1 MGPNRQSVKHLL
13 AILVLFLPVLARGQG
28 AGSVAVV
35 PTLAD
40 LAIRPPSQLNP
51 VVQVQGYR
59 TIADWGAGRPVRYN
73 ATSTNAVDNG
83 CVFATVTG
91 VGRWEAPDCDG
102 SRINV
107 RYFGAYGN
115 GTSNDLNY
123 LRAAVAKLVDGSTL
137 YSPPGY
143 TYRITDPV
151 YVTNDRVRV
160 EFSGSVLKL
169 VSSGRVPALRVGP
182 SSDVS
187 VSGMNFA
194 LDPTTNRVSG
204 VPIST
209 FAAGDMLLLYNLIQS
224 PADYYPGQ
232 MAFVTEA
239 SGTEMVLDRFPDT
252 ALQVTNATRF
262 VAPPDGVEVRNLTV
276 DLSEAG
282 DGIGISAI
290 GRGHLIENCRVT
302 GTGTTNDPNYIGIE
316 LRGQAIT
323 SRGNYVNGILD
334 AGNTFDR
341 SGYGIFAAGD
351 GIVVENNDIS
361 DCKHDISTSER
372 RAISPI
378 LHILSNR
385 LRQREDWA
393 ALTDSGQYLFLGV
406 LDVHANVKTVE
417 IRGNDIRASRLGLSL
432 RNGDCDVVNNR
443 VEIVQQDGL
452 PFVQI
457 GNGFG
462 EAFITRALISG
473 NTFIAPTNASQ
484 FYWDHSD
491 YGVSGTHRHMIW
503 QGNTFLGAGL
513 TMNDQ
518 EGALVNPFE
527 DITFTGNIF
536 ERTNGTPLAFVG
548 TVSNVVI
555 SGNVF
560 RYGGT
565 GNGITLAIPTNPPL
579 GREIFISGNSFVR
592 EPGGTGFD
600 IDATVATNIVSL
612 AANRWSP
619 STFTYVGPVHGISG
633 SITVTMHDQ
642 RDTYPRV
649 VGTYDGKLKFGTGEA
664 QPYSSISLLY
674 PGAIQTDGIWTVKVS
689 DLTAPAFGTYLNAF
703 SNYWNYVI
711 RGDGVHAYRYSNEVA
726 GAVLTPIV
734 AGPRRYEDLTNGVW
748 RISGN
753 LGITSNAVPIVPETS
768 TATLWLANAAANVR
782 DLRIVWPDGVGG
794 KADGSLWHAYN
805 DGSGSGLD
813 ADLVDGRYDVLFDA
827 PTNGL
832 PQGRKD
838 GAWVEVA
845 GSSHAHSD
853 YYPRAGGTNNPI
865 TGPVVVGYSTPS
877 FVLRD
882 TSGTNAVTFTYGG
895 PSGELVLGRSDP
907 ASLTSIGVSY
917 VVFSDSQATYSIDV
931 SAPLLLGN
939 TVTSLGNLNATGDAN
954 VTGYINAGSDIRMNS
969 SAADSPGLVM
979 LSTLGFLG
987 TREWFDGSSWNLYT
1001 ASTNPPYAAANKL
1014 LVVET
1019 NGIVTVQKPIRTRTG
1034 TLGYLTPVIGHA
1046 PGSGAAT
1053 LSTRNS
1059 KPVVAYDPTSEEH
1072 YRWTW
1077 VIPNGFNTPAIDGAD
1092 NLVFRLHWTSSATTG
1107 SVRWVVKM
1115 QRLTDVD
1122 IDSDS
1127 FASGSV
1133 VTTAVSGTA
1142 GTVVVSTT
1150 GNVGLDSAVAGD
1162 AVEIDVYR
1170 DTGNAGDTADSDD
1183 ADLLAVEIRNW

>member
-1 MGPNRQSVKHLL
+1 MKRLLPLLLLTCLSAFGQATKPVVSLATLSDLERRSPVLNEIVEVRNGSTVNLWPGPRMFVHSTSSEAADRVYVVTNLL
-13 AILVLFLPVLARGQG
+13 AGTRYIALDRESSVL
-28 AGSVAVV
+28 
-35 PTLAD
+35 D
-40 LAIRPPSQLNP
+40 
-51 VVQVQGYR
+51 
-59 TIADWGAGRPVRYN
+59 VR
-73 ATSTNAVDNG
+73 
-83 CVFATVTG
+83 
-91 VGRWEAPDCDG
+91 
-102 SRINV
+102 I
-107 RYFGAYGN
+107 FGAIGD
-115 GTSNDLNY
+115 GITNDTAALQFAASY
-123 LRAAVAKLVDGSTL
+123 LTEGKLL
-137 YSPPGY
+137 YSPAGR
-143 TYRITDPV
+143 TYRITSTIS
-151 YVTNDRVRV
+151 VTNSRTRVA
-160 EFSGSVLKL
+160 FSGSKL
-169 VSSGRVPALRVGP
+169 LSQIVDRSAALRVGP

-194 LDPTTNRVSG
+194 IDPTTNRVTG
-204 VPIST
+204 VPLNT
-209 FAAGDMLLLYNLIQS
+209 FASGDLLLLYNLIQS

-232 MAFVTEA
+232 MAFVIDA

-262 VAPPDGVEVRNLTV
+262 VAPPDGVEVRNLGV

-290 GRGHLIENCRVT
+290 GRGHVIENCRVT

-316 LRGQAIT
+316 LRGQSIT
-323 SRGNYVNGILD
+323 ARGNYVNGILD
-334 AGNTFDR
+334 ADNTFDR

-361 DCKHDISTSER
+361 DCKHNISTSER
-372 RAISPI
+372 RAVSPR
-378 LHILSNR
+378 LQILSNR
-385 LRQREDWA
+385 LRLRKDWA
-393 ALTDSGQYLFLGV
+393 ALLAHPGAYLFLGS
-406 LDVHANVKTVE
+406 LDVHANVRTVE
-417 IRGNDIRASRLGLSL
+417 IRGNDIQASRLGLSL
-432 RNGDCDVVNNR
+432 RNGDFDVINNR
-443 VEIVQQDGL
+443 VEIVEQAGL
-452 PFVQI
+452 PYIQI

-462 EAFITRALISG
+462 EAFITRAVFSG

-491 YGVSGTHRHMIW
+491 YGVAGVHRRMIW
-503 QGNTFLGAGL
+503 QGNTFIGAGL
-513 TMNDQ
+513 TVNDQ

-536 ERTNGTPLAFVG
+536 ERTNGTPLAIVG
-548 TVSNVVI
+548 TASNVVI

-579 GREIFISGNSFVR
+579 GREIFISGNTFVR
-592 EPGGTGFD
+592 QEGGTGFD
-600 IDATVATNIVSL
+600 IDATIATNVVAL
-612 AANRWSP
+612 AINRWSP
-619 STFTYVGPVHGISG
+619 STFSYVGPVHGIAPAVA
-633 SITVTMHDQ
+633 VTMHDQ

-649 VGTYDGKLKFGTGEA
+649 IGTYDGKLKFGTGEV

-674 PGAIQTDGIWTVKVS
+674 PGAIQTDGIWTVKVT
-689 DLTAPAFGTYLNAF
+689 DLSAPAFGTYFNSF
-703 SNYWNYVI
+703 SNFWNFVI
-711 RGDGVHAYRYSNEVA
+711 RGDGMMAYRYSNEVDS
-726 GAVLTPIV
+726 VVSTPIV
-734 AGPRRYEDLTNGVW
+734 VGPRRFEDLTNGVW
-748 RISGN
+748 RLSGN

-782 DLRIVWPDGVGG
+782 DLRIVWPDGLGG
-794 KADGSLWHAYN
+794 KVDGKLWHEYN

-845 GSSHAHSD
+845 GTSHAHSD
-853 YYPRAGGTNNPI
+853 YYPRAGGTNNPV
-865 TGPVVVGYSTPS
+865 TGPLVVGYSTPS
-877 FVLRD
+877 FILRD
-882 TSGTNAVTFTYGG
+882 TSGTNAITFTYGG
-895 PSGELVLGRSDP
+895 PSGELVVGRSDP
-907 ASLTSIGVSY
+907 ASLTSIGVAY

-939 TVTSLGNLNATGDAN
+939 TVTSTGDVNATGAVN
-954 VTGYINAGSDIRMNS
+954 ATGYINAGSDIRMNA
-969 SAADSPGLVM
+969 SALYSPSLVM
-979 LSTLGFLG
+979 LSSQGFLG

-1001 ASTNPPYAAANKL
+1001 ASTNHPYSEVSKL

-1019 NGIVTVQKPIRTRTG
+1019 NGIVTVQKPIRTRNG
-1034 TLGYLTPVIGHA
+1034 TFGYMTPVMGHA
-1046 PGSGAAT
+1046 PGSGAAA

-1059 KPVVAYDPTSEEH
+1059 KPVVAYDPTTEEH

-1107 SVRWVVKM
+1107 SVRWVVKL

-1122 IDSDS
+1122 VDSDS

-1133 VTTAVSGTA
+1133 VTTAVSGTS

-1162 AVEIDVYR
+1162 AVEIDIYR
-1170 DTGNAGDTADSDD
+1170 DTGNAGDTVDSND